1 MSRSRRKKPVFG
13 YTTAKSEKFDKQKYN
28 RVFRRISK
36 EKIKKGMTA
45 PIRIKEIKN
54 VWTMSK
60 DGKRYATF
68 FLKKWLRK

>member
-1 MSRSRRKKPVFG
+1 MSRSTRKKPIFG

-60 DGKRYATF
+60 DGKQYCALF
-68 FLKKWLRK
+68 QQKWLRK